1 MVFFITSGVLLSSQ
15 DIGGKDSLGDISLD
29 LCKTTFCVPVVEYR
43 SPVAYAIISEIHW
56 HHPDVMHGG
65 VESVLRQEQR
75 VAFIIGGRKLV
86 KTIKRECTKCKIL
99 GKEAVRVAM
108 GPVQDVNMCIAPAF
122 YASQVD
128 ICGPFNSYSI
138 ANKRGVIKIWFVVF
152 CCCTTGAVDCRL
164 MENYSTE
171 AFVLAFI
178 RFSCRFGYPK
188 LLLPD
193 EGSLLVRGCKDMVIG
208 FANIQHQLSVEYGVE
223 FKTCPVGA
231 HYMHGKV
238 ERKTQ

>member
-1 MVFFITSGVLLSSQ
+1 
-15 DIGGKDSLGDISLD
+15 
-29 LCKTTFCVPVVEYR
+29 
-43 SPVAYAIISEIHW
+43 
-56 HHPDVMHGG
+56 
-65 VESVLRQEQR
+65 
-75 VAFIIGGRKLV
+75 
-86 KTIKRECTKCKIL
+86 
-99 GKEAVRVAM
+99 
-108 GPVQDVNMCIAPAF
+108 
-122 YASQVD
+122 
-128 ICGPFNSYSI
+128 
-138 ANKRGVIKIWFVVF
+138 
-152 CCCTTGAVDCRL
+152 

-238 ERKTQ
+238 ERKTQQIKKSINKTVNNERLSVIQWETLCQQIENSINNVPIGVGNKTECIENLDILTPNRSILGRNNDRSSTAPLVLKSSNM